1 MIFSVSTM
9 LAQDKNN
16 QWQFGLGVN
25 AIDFHPVGTNTSDN
39 ATGGLFSEYF
49 NFEENWNIP
58 NTPINT
64 VSLTRYG
71 TEDFSYGFRASV
83 NSITRLG
90 DSRARIDAKF
100 LASLDAVVS
109 YNLPEFLS
117 VGNMEPFLEA
127 GTGYTWFGKERSHTL
142 NGGAGVNIP
151 LSETVSIKVSSN
163 YKHAFNDM
171 QSLKAHFQHNVGV
184 AVNFGGKDSDRDGVY
199 DQYDDCPN
207 QPGLPAFNG
216 CPDNDGDGIENSK
229 DACPDVAGLAEF
241 GGCPDSDGDGVPDT
255 QDACVNEA
263 GSKEMNGCP
272 DSDGDGVSD
281 NIDTCSDVA
290 GPAANNGCPWPDTD
304 GDGVL
309 DKDDKCPNT
318 EGLTTY
324 NGCPVPTKEI
334 MEQLNAV
341 GAMIPFQLNKAEL
354 GSRVKDMLGDVLGVM
369 NNYPKIPFMIEGH
382 TDSSGPKAFNQK
394 LSEMR
399 AMSVKEYLVDNGITS
414 SRLMTVGYGEDKP
427 AVSNSTR
434 KGRIKNRRV
443 EFKVIPPPAK

>member
-1 MIFSVSTM
+1 MKKLVKILSVFVMIFSVSTM

-25 AIDFHPVGTNTSDN
+25 AIDFHPVGTNSSDN

-100 LASLDAVVS
+100 LASFDAVVS

-117 VGNMEPFLEA
+117 VCNMEPFLEA

-241 GGCPDSDGDGVPDT
+241 GGCPDSDGDGV
-255 QDACVNEA
+255 
-263 GSKEMNGCP
+263 
-272 DSDGDGVSD
+272 
-281 NIDTCSDVA
+281 
-290 GPAANNGCPWPDTD
+290 
-304 GDGVL
+304 L
-309 DKDDKCPNT
+309 DKDDKCPSTAGVSSN
-318 EGLTTY
+318 
-324 NGCPVPTKEI
+324 NGCPEPTKEI
-334 MEQLNAV
+334 MERLNAV
-341 GAMIPFQLNKAEL
+341 GAMIPFQLNRAEL
-354 GSRVKDMLGDVLGVM
+354 GKEVKGLLGEVLGIM
-369 NNYPKIPFMIEGH
+369 NNYPKTPFMIEGH

-427 AVSNSTR
+427 TVSNSTR